1 MAGNDDVARQKRRQ
15 RKMAMRHKTT
25 VVGVED
31 GRVVAHDGEVEKH
44 LIDFR
49 VAVAADGDHLFF
61 QRVHE
66 RREIGWFIADGQ
78 HVAGAMIEVVAAEDE
93 IVGVFALEGVDGEL
107 EGVCGAVYIGDD
119 EETHDFN

>member
-1 MAGNDDVARQKRRQ
+1 MTGNDDVAWRERWQ
-15 RKMAMRHKTT
+15 RKMAVRHKTAA
-25 VVGVED
+25 VGVENR
-31 GRVVAHDGEVEKH
+31 RVVAHDGKIEKH

-49 VAVAADGDHLFF
+49 VAVASNGDHFLLHG
-61 QRVHE
+61 VHE

-78 HVAGAMIEVVAAEDE
+78 HVAGAVVEVVAAEDE

-107 EGVCGAVYIGDD
+107 EGVCCAVDVGDD